1 MSFVFRFSRLCL
13 QVHLADRFFSGQAA
27 VAEEVTERIRE
38 LHASG
43 IPVLVLTRTP
53 QGAVAWAESLKKA
66 GIEAERLVGIQSG
79 EEAADVCGI
88 GRSGKGNGRTPLCC
102 AQHDGRISVSEI
114 GKTGGLRIIIVQL
127 PASPCHQQCILER
140 CVPRGVP
147 GSVQRMLSLEDDL
160 MAAYIPRWWR
170 RPARP
175 FHGLML
181 RICQWR
187 AGRDYAHAREE
198 LFRME
203 DYLGD
208 VLAFSGGQL

>member
-1 MSFVFRFSRLCL
+1 
-13 QVHLADRFFSGQAA
+13 
-27 VAEEVTERIRE
+27 
-38 LHASG
+38 
-43 IPVLVLTRTP
+43 
-53 QGAVAWAESLKKA
+53 
-66 GIEAERLVGIQSG
+66 GIQSG
-79 EEAADVCGI
+79 EEAVTFAASGAPGKVTVAPHYVA
-88 GRSGKGNGRTPLCC
+88 RSTTVE
-102 AQHDGRISVSEI
+102 AVSEI

-127 PASPCHQQCILER
+127 PASPRHQQCILER